1 MTQDKITTVIISE
14 STKPNKK
21 YQAEVNGKVIHFG
34 AAGYSDFTHHKD
46 AARKD
51 RYIQR
56 HKVNEN
62 FTKSGIATAGYL
74 SRFVLWNKPSLKGS
88 INDLNSKYKDVRF
101 KMKP

>member
-46 AARKD
+46 PARKD

-56 HKVNEN
+56 HKANYFFLQKVVLLLPVIYRDL
-62 FTKSGIATAGYL
+62 SYGINL
-74 SRFVLWNKPSLKGS
+74 R
-88 INDLNSKYKDVRF
+88 
-101 KMKP
+101 

>member
-14 STKPNKK
+14 STKPNNK
-21 YQAEVNGKVIHFG
+21 YHAEVHGKIIHFG

-46 AARKD
+46 ADRKD

-56 HKVNEN
+56 HTVNEN

-74 SRFVLWNKPSLKGS
+74 SRFVLWNKPTLKGS
-88 INDLNSKYKDVRF
+88 INDLNSKYKDVKF
-101 KMKP
+101 KMKT

>member
-46 AARKD
+46 VARKD

-56 HKVNEN
+56 HKVNEK
-62 FTKSGIATAGYL
+62 FTKKKVVLLLPAIYRDLSYGINL
-74 SRFVLWNKPSLKGS
+74 R
-88 INDLNSKYKDVRF
+88 
-101 KMKP
+101 